1 MRILQ
6 NSAAGLIIDI
16 QERLFPHIA
25 ENEAVERNTNILIEG
40 LSILDVPTLITEQYT
55 KGLGTTISSIKNT
68 MGGDY
73 NPVEKIEFSCYDCR
87 DFIEVLDLIGK
98 KNIIIA
104 GIETHVCVLQTA
116 LDLLAHGYVPIVIE
130 NCVSSRNLN
139 DKKWALERIL
149 RSGGIVSTYESILFE
164 ICRAAGSDR
173 FKSISKLVK

>member
-6 NSAAGLIIDI
+6 NSTAGLIIDI
-16 QERLFPHIA
+16 QERLFPHISNHL
-25 ENEAVERNTNILIEG
+25 EVERNTNILIEG
-40 LSILDVPTLITEQYT
+40 LKILEVPTLITEQYT
-55 KGLGTTISSIKNT
+55 KGLGTTIPSIKEALGTN
-68 MGGDY
+68 Y
-73 NPVEKIEFSCYDCR
+73 NPVEKIEFSCYDCSN
-87 DFIEVLDLIGK
+87 FLEVFDAIGK

-139 DKKWALERIL
+139 DKKWALERII

-164 ICRAAGSDR
+164 ICRVSGSDR